1 MEIGIFVS
9 YLFNKL
15 NMSDRRIQQVSLDYA
30 RQYAAPDTLDEN
42 DELLV
47 LDNLDR
53 MDFSNKTL
61 QPGFIMYC
69 FCRSG
74 KAGFL
79 LNTQRLEMQAGD
91 LLIGLGEQIFEDCH
105 TSPDF
110 NGVIII
116 VSRRY
121 SQESIVGLYH
131 LWPYLLYVIDHP
143 VLHLSEEEQR
153 RVGGSY
159 DLLVRR
165 LRHRSHRY
173 RRETIIAQMRTFY
186 FDICDILSRRC
197 PQCDA
202 KHSRS
207 CALFDSFIRLLSM
220 HFKTERNVMWYSD
233 QLCLT
238 PKYLS
243 EAVKAVSGKTARQ
256 WITTLVIM
264 EVKVLLRNTDLS
276 IKEIAQ
282 ELNFPNQSFLGKY
295 FKNATNISPSDYRRS

>member
-1 MEIGIFVS
+1 
-9 YLFNKL
+9 
-15 NMSDRRIQQVSLDYA
+15 MSDRRIQQVSLDYA

-186 FDICDILSRRC
+186 FDICVRSASSSKRQSNASSTSRR
-197 PQCDA
+197 
-202 KHSRS
+202 SYFLMVF
-207 CALFDSFIRLLSM
+207 LFLIQSIFCF
-220 HFKTERNVMWYSD
+220 FKKVSVLR
-233 QLCLT
+233 
-238 PKYLS
+238 P
-243 EAVKAVSGKTARQ
+243 AVIGR
-256 WITTLVIM
+256 
-264 EVKVLLRNTDLS
+264 
-276 IKEIAQ
+276 
-282 ELNFPNQSFLGKY
+282 
-295 FKNATNISPSDYRRS
+295 